1 LEKAGASFVSTTQS
15 FNTTTSMG
23 RLTLNMLLSSAQF
36 EREVTGERIRDKIA
50 ASKRRG
56 LWMGR
61 PVPLSYD
68 VRDRKLV
75 VNQTE
80 AELVRHIIHRYFEL
94 GSVRELTEELARDGH
109 RTKIQQRASGPH
121 RGGCLFQRGTLYHLL
136 SNRIYKG
143 QAWPGEHEPIVPR
156 ALWDQIQT
164 MLAVRGPSSAART
177 QARSPSLLVG
187 LLYDGLDRPMT
198 PSHTKRAGRRY
209 VTRPDQLEGG
219 PAWRVAAHYLK
230 AIVCQQLGGLLSDAT
245 RLHELIPTGIDAAT
259 LQRLLG
265 RAEIVAALINGGS
278 PGERIDRVQAMGIR
292 VVLGEHGIRIS
303 IAPAS
308 LLGALGTML
317 VDVTDAAPIELC
329 SPTVRVRKCHE
340 LRLIIPG
347 PQTEPTP
354 VRDEKLVALLAEAQ
368 AARTLLFEN
377 PTRALSSIASENGR
391 CRTRFGRARHAE
403 LSCAR
408 YCHRDRGRPAAR
420 LAHSGQTPRDA
431 TAVCVARSAD
441 APGLRLKPL
450 HSEKCVPE
458 TRR

>member
-136 SNRIYKG
+136 SNRIYLGEIVHKG

-177 QARSPSLLVG
+177 QARSPSLLAG

-209 VTRPDQLEGG
+209 RYYVTRPDQLEAG
-219 PAWRVAAHYLK
+219 PAWRVAAHDLE
-230 AIVCQQLGGLLSDAT
+230 AIVCQQLAGLLSDGA
-245 RLHELIPTGIDAAT
+245 RLHDLIQIGIDAAM
-259 LQRLLG
+259 LQRMFD
-265 RAEIVAALINGGS
+265 RAEIVAAIINSGS
-278 PGERIDRVQAMGIR
+278 PGERIDLVQAMGIR
-292 VVLGEHGIRIS
+292 VVLGEHGIQIT

-308 LLGALGTML
+308 LLRALGTEL
-317 VDVTDAAPIELC
+317 VDASDAVPVELC
-329 SPTVRVRKCHE
+329 CATVRVRKGHE

-347 PQTEPTP
+347 PQREPDRI
-354 VRDEKLVALLAEAQ
+354 RDEKLIALLTEAQ
-368 AARTLLFEN
+368 AARALILEN

-391 CRTRFGRARHAE
+391 CRTRLGRLVM
-403 LSCAR
+403 LSCLAPDIVTAIVEGR
-408 YCHRDRGRPAAR
+408 QPAPLTPAILLATPLPLAWRDQRALLGFA
-420 LAHSGQTPRDA
+420 
-431 TAVCVARSAD
+431 
-441 APGLRLKPL
+441 
-450 HSEKCVPE
+450 
-458 TRR
+458 